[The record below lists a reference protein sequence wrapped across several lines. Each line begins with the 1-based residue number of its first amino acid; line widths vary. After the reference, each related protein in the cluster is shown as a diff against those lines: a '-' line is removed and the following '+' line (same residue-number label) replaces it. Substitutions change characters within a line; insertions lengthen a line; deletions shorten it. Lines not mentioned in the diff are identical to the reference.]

1 MASVLILTKKVK
13 FCDVIYIYIVEYEEV
28 TLDTQVAAVPCT
40 ADNSTAGNMWKVW
53 YSPYII
59 LRYRL
64 VVFHWNIIGVMGS
77 GLWWGGTLFLRI
89 VRIKTGVHRF
99 EKDTFIK

>member
-40 ADNSTAGNMWKVW
+40 ADNSTAGNMWKV
-53 YSPYII
+53 
-59 LRYRL
+59 
-64 VVFHWNIIGVMGS
+64 
-77 GLWWGGTLFLRI
+77 
-89 VRIKTGVHRF
+89 
-99 EKDTFIK
+99 